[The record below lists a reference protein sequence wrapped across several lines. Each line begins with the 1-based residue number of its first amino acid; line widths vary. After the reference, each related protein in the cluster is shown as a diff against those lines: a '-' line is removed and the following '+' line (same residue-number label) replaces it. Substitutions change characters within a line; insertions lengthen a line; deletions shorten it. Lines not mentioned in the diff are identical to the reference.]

1 MQRFNLNSRIIA
13 IFGLF
18 IAIVGLI
25 LMADWQSIPHDPC
38 TDFSLHHHP
47 EIANNLSDR
56 LSPCWTAPSGCQW
69 PTNVPGNMAIVESI
83 FHYMEKPG
91 PIADIRKP
99 GSIAG
104 IQGPGAVLN
113 VTAYNVAMN
122 ICESLRESQYHCH
135 WIPKSIVTGKLCVAC
150 PAICRGLGHTISFIQ
165 FTIGAIIFQ
174 ISYPISRV
182 AIVMVISDV
191 VSKDYQVG
199 NTSMLLCTPWWVY
212 NKQFIIL

>member
-18 IAIVGLI
+18 IAVVGLI

-38 TDFSLHHHP
+38 TDFSLYHHP

-56 LSPCWTAPSGCQW
+56 LNPCRTAPSGCQW
-69 PTNVPGNMAIVESI
+69 LTNAPGNMAIVESI
-83 FHYMEKPG
+83 LHYMEKRG
-91 PIADIRKP
+91 SISIQNP

-104 IQGPGAVLN
+104 IQGPGGLLN

-135 WIPKSIVTGKLCVAC
+135 WIPQSIVTGELCVAC
-150 PAICRGLGHTISFIQ
+150 PAICRGVGHTLNFIQ
-165 FTIGAIIFQ
+165 FSIGAIIFQ

-199 NTSMLLCTPWWVY
+199 NTKYVIMCSLVGL
-212 NKQFIIL
+212 